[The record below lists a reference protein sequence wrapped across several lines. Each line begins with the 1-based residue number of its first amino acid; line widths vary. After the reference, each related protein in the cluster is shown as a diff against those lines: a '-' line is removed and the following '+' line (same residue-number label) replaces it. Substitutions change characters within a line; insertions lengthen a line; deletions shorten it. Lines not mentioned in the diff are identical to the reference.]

1 MSVVSNTVPTGSRDI
16 GPVHQCNSPVICKEN
31 VPLNNEVKYN

>member
-16 GPVHQCNSPVICKEN
+16 GIPQCNSPVICKEN